1 MMSGGE
7 LNSRTAFI
15 RYEIPQSLS
24 NRIHQ
29 RQDIINEYRM
39 SRNEHGSKGERDLG
53 GNELEA
59 VLLPL
64 ILALDEGVHL
74 GVRLLEGA
82 ADPRLH

>member
-1 MMSGGE
+1 
-7 LNSRTAFI
+7 
-15 RYEIPQSLS
+15 
-24 NRIHQ
+24 
-29 RQDIINEYRM
+29 M